1 MRWRKVLFLALV
13 AAVPV
18 LLRQVDENLGE
29 FRAQEE
35 VLYLTSGQQVR
46 RLFPGFEGLMSDV
59 YWIRS
64 IQYFGGRRVF
74 AAGKRFDLLEPLI
87 NITTELDPKFE
98 IAYRYGA
105 VFLSEPF
112 PMGSGRPEAGV
123 ALLERG
129 VRQLPRAWYLQQHLG
144 FFIYF
149 FLKDP
154 ARAAKALL
162 EARKQPGSPIWLENM
177 AATFLGEAG
186 EREIARQIWVQMLD
200 TLDEGIFKNNA
211 LNNIQRLDALDAV
224 DDLNRVVQT
233 FTSRTGRHPR
243 SLEEL
248 RTADLLRAALVDPAG
263 VPFQYDPGVGVVEIS
278 QDSPLWRRPLPTARR
293 YEGF

>member
-1 MRWRKVLFLALV
+1 MWRKVLFLALV
-13 AAVPV
+13 AAVPI
-18 LLRQVDENLGE
+18 LLRKVDQNLGE

-35 VLYLTSGQQVR
+35 ALYLTSGQQVR
-46 RLFPGFEGLMSDV
+46 RFFPGFEGLMADV

-129 VRQLPRAWYLQQHLG
+129 VRELPRSWYLQQNLG

-154 ARAAKALL
+154 PRAAKALL

-177 AATFLGEAG
+177 AATFLGEGG
-186 EREIARQIWVQMLD
+186 ERAIARQIWRQMHD
-200 TLDEGIFKNNA
+200 TLEDGIFKKNA

-224 DDLNRVVQT
+224 DDLNRVVQAL
-233 FTSRTGRHPR
+233 TSRTGRHPR

-248 RTADLLRAALVDPAG
+248 RAAGLLRATPVDPAG
-263 VPFQYDPGVGVVEIS
+263 VPLHYDPALGVVEIS
-278 QDSPLWRRPLPTARR
+278 RDSPLWRQPLPTARR
-293 YEGF
+293 YESF